1 MTSEKKSSLDYSDDI
16 IIYVLNNCI
25 TVLYNRLNY
34 INISFFNI
42 TVILNLIIL
51 NFIQRKLNKSSV

>member
-16 IIYVLNNCI
+16 IIDVLNNCI